1 MNDLQKAR
9 SILESGNHTCV
20 LCKGDAVYISD
31 KSGIAP
37 MVGFISEGVD
47 LKGFSVADK
56 IVGKAAAMLFILAGI
71 KNAYGEVMSI
81 GGLEFLEQNGI
92 GASYNVLT
100 KKIINRSGTDICPME
115 KAVENISVPTEAF
128 LSIKETIRKLKEAES
143 K

>member
-37 MVGFISEGVD
+37 MVGFISESVD

-56 IVGKAAAMLFILAGI
+56 IVGKAAAMLFTFAGI
-71 KNAYGEVMSI
+71 KSAYGEVMSRE
-81 GGLEFLEQNGI
+81 GFEFLQANRIEV
-92 GASYNVLT
+92 SYSVLT
-100 KKIINRSGTDICPME
+100 DKIINRAGTDICPME
-115 KAVENISVPTEAF
+115 KTVKNISSPDDAF
-128 LSIKETIRKLKEAES
+128 SAIKETIKKLKEG
-143 K
+143 KPL

>member
-1 MNDLQKAR
+1 
-9 SILESGNHTCV
+9 
-20 LCKGDAVYISD
+20 
-31 KSGIAP
+31 

-56 IVGKAAAMLFILAGI
+56 IVGKAAAMLFVLAGI

-100 KKIINRSGTDICPME
+100 EKIINRSGTDICPME

-143 K
+143 Q

>member
-56 IVGKAAAMLFILAGI
+56 IVGKAAAMLFVLAGI

-81 GGLEFLEQNGI
+81 GGLEFLQTNGI
-92 GASYNVLT
+92 DASYSVLT
-100 KKIINRSGTDICPME
+100 EKIINRTGTDICPME
-115 KAVENISVPTEAF
+115 KTVKDISSPEDAF
-128 LSIKETIRKLKEAES
+128 SAIKETIKKLKEG
-143 K
+143 KPL